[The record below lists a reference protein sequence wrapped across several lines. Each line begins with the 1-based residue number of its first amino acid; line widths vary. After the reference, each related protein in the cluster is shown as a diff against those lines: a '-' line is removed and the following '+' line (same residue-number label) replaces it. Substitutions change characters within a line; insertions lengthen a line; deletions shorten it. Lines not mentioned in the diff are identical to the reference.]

1 MSWQA
6 PNLARA
12 RFENLRPLRRISL
25 LLAAAALVLTAWN
38 AATWVRTGALG
49 AERAAEL
56 ERLTRETSQARARI
70 ATLEADLEAADL
82 EAENERVEFLNHRI
96 AERAFSWNLLLD
108 RLVEALP
115 AGVRVRQ
122 LSPSVARRGAA
133 PRRAGSREREVETVG
148 LRVSGEAEDDEALL
162 ELVDNLFGNPHF
174 RAPDLGSE
182 TTRDDGLVQF
192 GLEVQYLPGDEP
204 PAPAPAAPLPP
215 PAAAPPDLP
224 EARP

>member
-1 MSWQA
+1 VSWQA
-6 PNLARA
+6 PNLARS

-25 LLAAAALVLTAWN
+25 LLAACALALTAWN
-38 AATWVRTGALG
+38 AAVWVRTGALG
-49 AERAAEL
+49 AERSAEL
-56 ERLTRETSQARARI
+56 ARLTSETAEARSRV

-82 EAENERVEFLNHRI
+82 ETENERVEFLNHRI

-115 AGVRVRQ
+115 AGVRLRQ
-122 LSPSVARRGAA
+122 LSPSVERSAA
-133 PRRAGSREREVETVG
+133 GPRRVAAREREIETVA
-148 LRVSGEAEDDEALL
+148 LRVTGEAEGDEALL

-174 RAPDLGSE
+174 RTPDLAGE

-192 GLEVQYLPGDEP
+192 SLEVRYLPGEEA
-204 PAPAPAAPLPP
+204 PAPAPEAAP
-215 PAAAPPDLP
+215 ADLP